1 MQKFRWVR
9 WVSRMEHN
17 DPEKEAYR
25 VGEVSQVVS
34 IDPYVLRYWEKMFPQ
49 LKPRKDETGQRI
61 YTKSDIDTVLRI
73 KTLLYEERFTIAGAK
88 KKLSEE
94 IKSLENNDELVEV
107 LHNVKETLKEISDI
121 LSKK

>member
-1 MQKFRWVR
+1 MQKFRWVI
-9 WVSRMEHN
+9 RMEHN

-121 LSKK
+121 LGKK